1 MTTSPPTLCLTPP
14 GFETTGGT
22 TYEWIT
28 SWLTDGLAADGF
40 GLVVGQGTLEE
51 NDGSWAYVNRQDL
64 PLEHGAPPIAR
75 ADVHLVSD
83 SWQEDGRKVW
93 VTAPADRTP
102 APPVVQMRQTV
113 WHEFADGTTEP
124 YYGDR
129 LHETDDT
136 LTIQVESTSFFSSVF
151 DFAWETFR
159 WIRGKSVG
167 SPTCTGTPPPSGS
180 SHTGA
185 LLNNGPG
192 GLIGECTYGNAGVPG
207 ALGAIDRVRAEVSVY
222 LQSTRRVQITAPG
235 AGDNLVDTVIAE
247 IWELFGSREVASFAS
262 DNNLY
267 LPPETPRWVSNTF
280 VAPASYGT
288 YEITPATGPTLA
300 SLVMGV
306 VYDFVAKPLIEDYIE
321 EWLVAQGVP
330 RARIRSITPA
340 AFSDFVSC
348 AYNFYRSVPSSVGGL
363 VDLTYTTIKTC
374 VPVVFNK
381 LVAEIADELEDF
393 LEDDRVREIINSLL
407 RSRISFDFLDDLVD
421 SAIVHDE
428 ILSAATQGVA
438 TLVDLLRVATGN
450 PVHSLW
456 APAPRPTH
464 LDTGEAIPGG
474 CIASDGNG
482 GYTVQRRCVVPPTPP
497 GGVSEYIVNVGH
509 SNLAFLVRH
518 GRNVGEFA
526 SGGDYIC
533 AAMSLPV
540 RFVKDITF
548 AEVYGESE
556 ARLRCP
562 TDVGG
567 TPRNLAAADN
577 MILRQADRTSYFKNS
592 STLVGIEHI
601 LDGGCFEQLATDY
614 YGYDYVTREEVQSVL
629 HDGWEIDDASAACQG

>member
-1 MTTSPPTLCLTPP
+1 
-14 GFETTGGT
+14 
-22 TYEWIT
+22 
-28 SWLTDGLAADGF
+28 
-40 GLVVGQGTLEE
+40 
-51 NDGSWAYVNRQDL
+51 
-64 PLEHGAPPIAR
+64 
-75 ADVHLVSD
+75 
-83 SWQEDGRKVW
+83 
-93 VTAPADRTP
+93 
-102 APPVVQMRQTV
+102 
-113 WHEFADGTTEP
+113 
-124 YYGDR
+124 
-129 LHETDDT
+129 
-136 LTIQVESTSFFSSVF
+136 
-151 DFAWETFR
+151 
-159 WIRGKSVG
+159 
-167 SPTCTGTPPPSGS
+167 
-180 SHTGA
+180 
-185 LLNNGPG
+185 
-192 GLIGECTYGNAGVPG
+192 
-207 ALGAIDRVRAEVSVY
+207 
-222 LQSTRRVQITAPG
+222 
-235 AGDNLVDTVIAE
+235 
-247 IWELFGSREVASFAS
+247 
-262 DNNLY
+262 
-267 LPPETPRWVSNTF
+267 
-280 VAPASYGT
+280 
-288 YEITPATGPTLA
+288 
-300 SLVMGV
+300 
-306 VYDFVAKPLIEDYIE
+306 
-321 EWLVAQGVP
+321 
-330 RARIRSITPA
+330 
-340 AFSDFVSC
+340 
-348 AYNFYRSVPSSVGGL
+348 
-363 VDLTYTTIKTC
+363 

-393 LEDDRVREIINSLL
+393 LQDDRVREIINSLL
-407 RSRISFDFLDDLVD
+407 RSKISFDFLDDLVD

-438 TLVDLLRVATGN
+438 TLVDLLRVATGD

-497 GGVSEYIVNVGH
+497 GGVSEYIVNVGN
-509 SNLAFLVRH
+509 SDLAFLVRH

-601 LDGGCFEQLATDY
+601 LDGGCFEKLAIDY
-614 YGYDYVTREEVQSVL
+614 FGYDYVTREEVQSVL
-629 HDGWEIDDASAACQG
+629 HSGWEIDDASAACQS